1 MDKKEAKWIVKQM
14 RKMYSDDR
22 TILEIAKNSYHDRI
36 ISWDELILIC
46 NEIHYEFY
54 DSFVEKPEEER
65 RNACYKFN
73 GILERVDKYMKK
85 YEIWSAMPF
94 PKKVITWIKYHPIS
108 GFKKFML
115 NPSWAD
121 EYNAAPPKVKAY
133 YKLKWNYNDS
143 KYWPKKRL
151 KKMEDN
157 FEKSDWEFLMS
168 KSHSFEWYSYKK
180 KMQEH
185 FPNEDTA
192 Q

>member
-14 RKMYSDDR
+14 RKMYSDDG

-36 ISWDELILIC
+36 ILWDELILIC
-46 NEIHYEFY
+46 DEIHYEFY

-65 RNACYKFN
+65 RAACYKFN
-73 GILERVDKYMKK
+73 GIFERVDKYMNEYK
-85 YEIWSAMPF
+85 IWSALSF
-94 PKKVITWIKYHPIS
+94 PKKIITWIKYHPIS
-108 GFKKFML
+108 EFKKFML
-115 NPSWAD
+115 NPAFVNL
-121 EYNAAPPKVKAY
+121 YNAAPPKVKAY
-133 YKLKWNYNDS
+133 YKLKWNYNYS
-143 KYWPKKRL
+143 KYWPEKRL

-185 FPNEDTA
+185 FPNEDTER
-192 Q
+192 

>member
-1 MDKKEAKWIVKQM
+1 MDRKEAKWIVKRM
-14 RKMYSDDR
+14 REMYSDDG

-46 NEIHYEFY
+46 DEIHYEFY

-65 RNACYKFN
+65 RAACYKFN
-73 GILERVDKYMKK
+73 GIFERVDKYMNEYK
-85 YEIWSAMPF
+85 IWSALSF
-94 PKKVITWIKYHPIS
+94 PKKIITWIKYHPIYE
-108 GFKKFML
+108 FKKFML
-115 NPSWAD
+115 NPAFVNL
-121 EYNAAPPKVKAY
+121 YNAAPPKVKAY

-185 FPNEDTA
+185 FPYEDTA

>member
-1 MDKKEAKWIVKQM
+1 MDRKEAKWIVKRM
-14 RKMYSDDR
+14 REMYSDDG

-46 NEIHYEFY
+46 DEIHYEFY

-65 RNACYKFN
+65 RAACYKFN
-73 GILERVDKYMKK
+73 GIFERVDKYINEYK
-85 YEIWSAMPF
+85 IWSALSF
-94 PKKVITWIKYHPIS
+94 PKKIITWIKYHPIS
-108 GFKKFML
+108 EFKKFML
-115 NPSWAD
+115 NPAFVNL
-121 EYNAAPPKVKAY
+121 YNAAPPKVKAY
-133 YKLKWNYNDS
+133 YKLKWNYNYS
-143 KYWPKKRL
+143 KYWPEKRL

-185 FPNEDTA
+185 FPNEDTER
-192 Q
+192 

>member
-1 MDKKEAKWIVKQM
+1 MDRKEAKWIVKRM
-14 RKMYSDDR
+14 REMYSDDG

-46 NEIHYEFY
+46 DEIHYEFY

-65 RNACYKFN
+65 RAACYKFN
-73 GILERVDKYMKK
+73 GIFEWVDKYMNEYK
-85 YEIWSAMPF
+85 IWSALSF
-94 PKKVITWIKYHPIS
+94 PKKIITWIKYHPIS
-108 GFKKFML
+108 EFKKFML
-115 NPSWAD
+115 NPAFVNL
-121 EYNAAPPKVKAY
+121 YNAAPPKVKAY

-185 FPNEDTA
+185 FPYEDTA

>member
-1 MDKKEAKWIVKQM
+1 MDRKEAKWIVKRM
-14 RKMYSDDR
+14 REMYSDDG

-46 NEIHYEFY
+46 DEIHYEFY

-65 RNACYKFN
+65 RAACYKFN
-73 GILERVDKYMKK
+73 GIFERVDKYMNEYK
-85 YEIWSAMPF
+85 IRSALSF
-94 PKKVITWIKYHPIS
+94 PKKIITWIKYLPIS
-108 GFKKFML
+108 EFKKFML
-115 NPSWAD
+115 NPAFVNL
-121 EYNAAPPKVKAY
+121 YNAAPPKVKAY

-185 FPNEDTA
+185 FPYEDTA